1 MEIEEAGLT
10 RTEALVYKALIE
22 LGPSLAGQIARRT
35 GLHRR
40 SVYDAAEMLIKK
52 GLIGY
57 MLKNNRR
64 FFEAVNP
71 ARLLEILEEKKQKIA
86 GILPVLE
93 KQFQEKKE
101 KQETN
106 FYKGKN
112 GLKSVFEDQLSERK
126 EILILG
132 ASTEFSNVL
141 PFYFKWYDERRKKE
155 KIKARII
162 LSSRQGK
169 IKTPLSETRFLPEK
183 YSNPVAVNIYADKV
197 AIILWSREQPLAILI
212 KNKEI
217 SDGYRKY
224 FELLW
229 KIARKPE

>member
-22 LGPSLAGQIARRT
+22 LGPSLAGQTARRT

-40 SVYDAAEMLIKK
+40 SVYDATERLIKK

-57 MLKNNRR
+57 IVKNNRR
-64 FFEAVNP
+64 YFEAVNP
-71 ARLLEILEEKKQKIA
+71 GRLLEIIEEKKAKLMLV
-86 GILPVLE
+86 LPDLE
-93 KQFQEKKE
+93 EQFLAKKE

-106 FYKGKN
+106 FYKGKS
-112 GLKSVFEDQLSERK
+112 GLKSVFEDQLAEKK
-126 EILILG
+126 EILIIG
-132 ASTEFSNVL
+132 SSTEFAEVL

-155 KIKARII
+155 KIRARIIFSNRKNKARI
-162 LSSRQGK
+162 
-169 IKTPLSETRFLPEK
+169 PLSEVRFLPEK
-183 YSNPVAVNIYADKV
+183 YSNPVSINIYSDKI
-197 AIILWSREQPLAILI
+197 ALILWSREEPLAILI

-217 SDGYRKY
+217 SRGYRKY

-229 KIARKPE
+229 KIAKGD